1 MRTISSEIIDMSRAT
16 CLAMM
21 GQLIEVGRDYSD
33 WGPEQFLSE
42 LPDKYALSFIVLDD
56 GIAGYSVM
64 SRKWPGR
71 VHIHHFMIDPKKR
84 NLGFGQIMLCEA
96 ARRAGNLP
104 LSLKVPPFNVGAIRF
119 YERHGFAI
127 EKQEADSYWML
138 KPVEHA
144 SLANGT

>member
-1 MRTISSEIIDMSRAT
+1 VRTKSSKIIDMSRDT

-21 GQLIEVGRDYSD
+21 DQLIEVAKDYSD
-33 WGPEQFLSE
+33 WGPDQFLSE

-71 VHIHHFMIDPKKR
+71 VHIHHFMIDLKKR
-84 NLGFGQIMLCEA
+84 NVGFGQIMLCEA
-96 ARRAGNLP
+96 AQRAGNVP
-104 LSLKVPPFNVGAIRF
+104 LSLKVSPFNVGAIRF

-127 EKQEADSYWML
+127 EKREGDSYWML
-138 KPVEHA
+138 KPAEHA
-144 SLANGT
+144 SLANDT